1 MAWFP
6 IWIWPLG
13 VCFAAWLFRRLVQS
27 SGLVQRSGLAQRT
40 GLMQALGLMRR
51 TGREPATGP
60 LPKGGKSRGA
70 DGDGTAPVSVRLAAW
85 ALGTRASLFEGSRIE
100 GPRSAGHTLRT
111 LLAKLWRKASAG
123 GAVSS
128 MITVLERRTLGP
140 QQQLVLVKVG
150 SREHTI
156 LLQSP
161 GPSLVLETRRL
172 HPAALPRTRRRVWR
186 RDRAPSG
193 PRRGEP
199 SGRIAA
205 PEAAFSGGRSR

>member
-6 IWIWPLG
+6 IWIWPLA
-13 VCFAAWLFRRLVQS
+13 VCFAAWLFRRLVQ
-27 SGLVQRSGLAQRT
+27 RT
-40 GLMQALGLMRR
+40 GLSQRLGLMRG

-60 LPKGGKSRGA
+60 LPNGGKSGGVG
-70 DGDGTAPVSVRLAAW
+70 GDATAPVSVRLAAW
-85 ALGTRASLFEGSRIE
+85 ALGTRASLFEGSSIE
-100 GPRSAGHTLRT
+100 GPRSAGHTLRA
-111 LLAKLWRKASAG
+111 LLANLWRKASGG

-128 MITVLERRTLGP
+128 RITVLERRTLGP

-150 SREHTI
+150 SREHTL

-172 HPAALPRTRRRVWR
+172 HRAALPRTRRRVWR

-193 PRRGEP
+193 PRRCDP

-205 PEAAFSGGRSR
+205 PEAAFYGGRSR